1 MQQYAERF
9 GPFCLDGN
17 YFPRFPSISPYGFFT
32 GAQLQHSKTRCT
44 FCILHSALLLL
55 FEQRVDIE

>member
-1 MQQYAERF
+1 MHQYAERF

-32 GAQLQHSKTRCT
+32 GYSITMTAFYSFPAMT
-44 FCILHSALLLL
+44 FILC
-55 FEQRVDIE
+55 